1 MDTPHPD
8 RILLRVLGLS
18 YREIQQGAYALI
30 LAEQDGPHYIP
41 IVIGTSEAQAIAMRL
56 ENITPPRP
64 VTHDIFASLAHAFGI
79 RLLEEFIHRFEDGI
93 FSSELVFADNEGH
106 QVTIDARTSDA
117 IAIAM
122 RTRSPIYTTPRIVE
136 ETGFVME
143 QQPSAPAD
151 SRQVREVSLEDIA
164 SMPVDDNDPLDD
176 LSIEQLQTMLADMIA
191 EERYEEAARISD
203 VIKKK
208 QSEA

>member
-1 MDTPHPD
+1 M
-8 RILLRVLGLS
+8 
-18 YREIQQGAYALI
+18 
-30 LAEQDGPHYIP
+30 
-41 IVIGTSEAQAIAMRL
+41 
-56 ENITPPRP
+56 
-64 VTHDIFASLAHAFGI
+64 
-79 RLLEEFIHRFEDGI
+79 
-93 FSSELVFADNEGH
+93 
-106 QVTIDARTSDA
+106 TIDARTSDA

-143 QQPSAPAD
+143 PQPSAPAD